1 MSDEFKIVELV
12 ERIAFEGSIDE
23 CIEYYRL
30 FKSRGKV
37 VSIKPKELKYCNCNK
52 SNGDDE

>member
-37 VSIKPKELKYCNCNK
+37 VSINPKELKER
-52 SNGDDE
+52 SEIE